1 METVDQNHDW
11 HECFDCGAIATPHTD
26 CCLICHIFYY
36 SLVLMWE
43 MDKTEEDRKSGKLT
57 KADIKNRI
65 DENELD
71 LSLCSITKVPVNHIV
86 SIVFRLSSSSRLGP
100 TLP

>member
-1 METVDQNHDW
+1 
-11 HECFDCGAIATPHTD
+11 
-26 CCLICHIFYY
+26 
-36 SLVLMWE
+36 MWE

-86 SIVFRLSSSSRLGP
+86 SIVFSLSSSSRLGP